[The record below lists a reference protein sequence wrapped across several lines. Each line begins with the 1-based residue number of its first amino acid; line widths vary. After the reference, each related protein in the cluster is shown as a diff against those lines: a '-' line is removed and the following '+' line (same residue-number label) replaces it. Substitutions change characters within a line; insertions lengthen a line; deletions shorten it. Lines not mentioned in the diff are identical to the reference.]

1 MSESFRSIGTTLA
14 VSAAAPATYDAT
26 GYAALTFTAVGGV
39 SSVGEFGASFEQVT
53 HIDLDDGETQ
63 KDYGAKNAGD
73 PAVVYRIIPSDA
85 GQAILATAEDN
96 LAKISVKVTRPNGLI
111 QYAQAIVQGS
121 PMSEAAGSNTQVV
134 TVTLGCE
141 RYVKDSSG
149 V

>member
-1 MSESFRSIGTTLA
+1 MSESFRSIGTTLE
-14 VSAAAPATYDAT
+14 VSAAAPATYDST
-26 GYAALTFTAVGGV
+26 GYAALTYSPVGGV

-73 PAVVYRIIPSDA
+73 PSVVYRIIPSDA
-85 GQAILATAEDN
+85 GQGILATAEDS
-96 LAKISVKVTRPNGLI
+96 LAKVSVKVTRPNGLI

-121 PMSEAAGSNTQVV
+121 PMSEAAGSNSQVV